1 MSGRASAS
9 TWKNTIVITKRRNN
23 WRLILIIFETNF
35 KSSWFQWSAIL
46 RVQINFWFFSLTNNT
61 YPEIILSNHY
71 LILALSWTFNLF
83 HVTSL
88 FLYPFKTSEN
98 LRFSNVFGVGI
109 ERDQWHELMI
119 SGADTEALSDGRNSS
134 NRLHI
139 TVTNRLS
146 VL

>member
-9 TWKNTIVITKRRNN
+9 TWKNAIVITKRRNN

-109 ERDQWHELMI
+109 ERDQWHKMSYWFQVLTLRLLV
-119 SGADTEALSDGRNSS
+119 TEETAQIDY
-134 NRLHI
+134 I
-139 TVTNRLS
+139 
-146 VL
+146 

>member
-109 ERDQWHELMI
+109 ERDQWHKMSYWFQVLTLRLLV
-119 SGADTEALSDGRNSS
+119 TEETAQIDY
-134 NRLHI
+134 I
-139 TVTNRLS
+139 
-146 VL
+146 